1 MSLYYIEIFNDHF
14 EYISSYQLQNVEGY
28 EYDYISYSKSKLE
41 IPEITA
47 SKGDYVRITSKDLNI
62 VGIVNGCTDMGFYY
76 ELEFTPF
83 LEKLDVNV
91 HYNRS
96 LLSSQSLEQWIAG
109 IITDTF
115 VSNPDSEQNIY
126 GFEVKYSSKTYN
138 ALMDLEENIGNL
150 YEILQKAL
158 INYNVVVTFSIDVQK
173 KKITADVSVL
183 SQGVFYIESDLPNI
197 LDKEFNFKKSDSSYN
212 KMTVYNELN
221 EAEYETFYLQTDGAI
236 TNTPAVSKRVTPVI
250 FTNIF
255 IKHENDDK
263 ETFHDSAY
271 DKAFNKLSAEKY
283 DNLIEIECEI
293 NDWLI
298 DPLNLSIGQDT
309 VIIRDGVSYSTMLT
323 GFAIKDT
330 VKLMFGTVRLEL
342 TKKLNRRLKS

>member
-1 MSLYYIEIFNDHF
+1 
-14 EYISSYQLQNVEGY
+14 
-28 EYDYISYSKSKLE
+28 
-41 IPEITA
+41 
-47 SKGDYVRITSKDLNI
+47 
-62 VGIVNGCTDMGFYY
+62 
-76 ELEFTPF
+76 
-83 LEKLDVNV
+83 
-91 HYNRS
+91 
-96 LLSSQSLEQWIAG
+96 
-109 IITDTF
+109 
-115 VSNPDSEQNIY
+115 
-126 GFEVKYSSKTYN
+126 
-138 ALMDLEENIGNL
+138 
-150 YEILQKAL
+150 
-158 INYNVVVTFSIDVQK
+158 
-173 KKITADVSVL
+173 
-183 SQGVFYIESDLPNI
+183 
-197 LDKEFNFKKSDSSYN
+197 
-212 KMTVYNELN
+212 MTVYNELN

>member
-1 MSLYYIEIFNDHF
+1 MSLFNIEIFNDHF

-28 EYDYISYSKSKLE
+28 EYDYISYSKSKLQ

-47 SKGDYVRITSKDLNI
+47 AKGDYVRITSTNLNI
-62 VGIVNGCTDMGFYY
+62 VGIVNGCTDLGFSY

-83 LEKLDVNV
+83 LEKMDVDV

-96 LLSSQSLEQWIAG
+96 LLSTQSLEQWIAG

-115 VSNPDSEQNIY
+115 VTNSDAEQNIY
-126 GFEVKYSSKTYN
+126 GFEVKYTSKTYN

-150 YEILQKAL
+150 YEILRKAL
-158 INYNVVVTFSIDVQK
+158 INYNVVITFSIDVQK
-173 KKITADVSVL
+173 KKIIADISVL

-212 KMTVYNELN
+212 KMTIYNELN
-221 EAEYETFYLQTDGAI
+221 EAEYETFYLQSDGAI
-236 TNTPAVSKRVTPVI
+236 TSKPDASKRVTPVI
-250 FTNIF
+250 FTNVF
-255 IKHENDDK
+255 IKHEEDDK
-263 ETFHDSAY
+263 ETFHEVAY
-271 DKAFNKLSAEKY
+271 EKAFNKLSTEKY

-293 NDWLI
+293 NDGLI
-298 DPLNLSIGQDT
+298 NPLNLSIGQDT
-309 VIIRDGVSYSTMLT
+309 IIIRDGVSYTTMLT
-323 GFAIKDT
+323 GFSVKDT